1 MNPQPRPCSRCGRER
16 DREGQRYC
24 SPCQAAYKRDW
35 NARRTRAVQ
44 ILRRSGVS
52 LQQLDTSASVSAG
65 SVTVSRVTD
74 IR

>member
-52 LQQLDTSASVSAG
+52 LQQLDSSASVSAG
-65 SVTVSRVTD
+65 RISVPVRSDVG
-74 IR
+74 

>member
-24 SPCQAAYKRDW
+24 RSCIADYQRERYARMARALRI
-35 NARRTRAVQ
+35 ARRA
-44 ILRRSGVS
+44 GVC
-52 LQQLDTSASVSAG
+52 LEHMDTSASVSAG

>member
-1 MNPQPRPCSRCGRER
+1 MTDPHPRPCSRCGRER

-24 SPCQAAYKRDW
+24 TACQAAYKRDW

-52 LQQLDTSASVSAG
+52 LQQLDTSTSVSAG
-65 SVTVSRVTD
+65 SAGALAKS
-74 IR
+74 